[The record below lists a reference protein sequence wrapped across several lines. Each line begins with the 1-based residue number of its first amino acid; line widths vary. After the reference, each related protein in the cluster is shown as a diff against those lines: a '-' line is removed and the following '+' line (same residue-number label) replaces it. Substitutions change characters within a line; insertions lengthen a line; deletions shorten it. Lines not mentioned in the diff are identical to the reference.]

1 MARIIGVELGVK
13 YKKKQ
18 KTHKLTDK
26 QAAQRLKRG
35 PTFRRW
41 LSKRKLRYIAT
52 LDEMYLSISGAIEKR
67 DGYYETKGKPAPSE
81 YKKKEHS
88 GWPPKILCAMGVC
101 HRGSTSL
108 RIVPENVKV
117 NNEVFLKEVLIPIW
131 KEDIPMLYPGEE
143 SKVILHMD
151 WVDMSDPAPRSFAR
165 SIFPWH
171 PGWLARAGRAGK
183 AGWTRNIRLK

>member
-1 MARIIGVELGVK
+1 MSKTTVARIISMDLGMK
-13 YKKKQ
+13 CKKKQ

-41 LSKRKLRYIAT
+41 LSQRKLPYIVT
-52 LDEMYLSISGAIEKR
+52 LDEMYLSTNDTTGKR

-117 NNEVFLKEVLIPIW
+117 NNEVFQREMLISIW
-131 KEDIPMLYPGEE
+131 K
-143 SKVILHMD
+143 KRH
-151 WVDMSDPAPRSFAR
+151 F
-165 SIFPWH
+165 
-171 PGWLARAGRAGK
+171 K
-183 AGWTRNIRLK
+183 ALS